1 MGEIRTFDRPQVN
14 AGGTFDRQT
23 VSNRTFSIGL
33 IRYKARKFLIYIINN
48 PSFAEHVASI
58 CLGLSKTQYPMSY
71 LTLKMRWFTILRYK
85 YWYASVLPPYIALPK
100 QVEVTVIANRDVK
113 WTAAYAY
120 CQQLFSINCKITT
133 ECLFACR
140 KIYAQTAFFKESLV
154 HLSHSLAQR
163 SLLWCKNVRFTR
175 STGSHNVPDVF

>member
-1 MGEIRTFDRPQVN
+1 MGEIRTFDWPQVN

-23 VSNRTFSIGL
+23 VSNRTFSISL

-48 PSFAEHVASI
+48 LSCFFAEHVASI
-58 CLGLSKTQYPMSY
+58 CLGLYPMSY

-120 CQQLFSINCKITT
+120 C
-133 ECLFACR
+133 
-140 KIYAQTAFFKESLV
+140 
-154 HLSHSLAQR
+154 
-163 SLLWCKNVRFTR
+163 
-175 STGSHNVPDVF
+175 